1 MQGPYMEL
9 VNKFIFKKLV
19 NLKSVS
25 DTNLDLQPILKKKF
39 FFENFFTDYNQIL
52 NDKKIDVVLILTSMK
67 EHAKIAKQALLEDKH
82 VLVEKPMATNMKELD
97 GLFKIAKSS
106 NKFLIPAPFV
116 TLSPTYQAIKSRVKK

>member
-52 NDKKIDVVLILTSMK
+52 NDKKIDVVLILTSMR
-67 EHAKIAKQALLEDKH
+67 EHAKIAKQALLKDKH
-82 VLVEKPMATNMKELD
+82 VLVEKPMATNMKELG
-97 GLFKIAKSS
+97 GLFKIAK
-106 NKFLIPAPFV
+106 
-116 TLSPTYQAIKSRVKK
+116 LSG

>member
-39 FFENFFTDYNQIL
+39 FFENFFTDFNQIL
-52 NDKKIDVVLILTSMK
+52 NDK
-67 EHAKIAKQALLEDKH
+67 
-82 VLVEKPMATNMKELD
+82 
-97 GLFKIAKSS
+97 
-106 NKFLIPAPFV
+106 
-116 TLSPTYQAIKSRVKK
+116 